1 MQFTLATVL
10 ALATAAL
17 ATPTPKELQERGTV
31 TVTMFGGDVC
41 NGQADSFQVTDGGR
55 RCVPVPSSKRSLS
68 VSGGGC
74 SVTTFS
80 GTDCGGSSFHANIGT
95 CSGVLYGSVRVEC

>member
-1 MQFTLATVL
+1 MQFTLATIL
-10 ALATAAL
+10 ALATTTL
-17 ATPTPKELQERGTV
+17 ATPIPEELQERGTV

-55 RCVPVPSSKRSLS
+55 RCVPVRSAKRSIS

-80 GTDCGGSSFHANIGT
+80 GTDCRGSSFHANIGSCT
-95 CSGVLYGSVRVEC
+95 GALYGSVRVDC